1 MYNHLLN
8 GSSNS
13 TFCRIVKQLNLK
25 MADCVFINLYKTGD
39 KSFTRNR
46 FFTFKVLLCFL
57 MTNLQKSIQR
67 EISLFV
73 DAIELDGG
81 SIPEVSKSAFCK
93 ARRKLMPTVFK
104 ALSNEVVN
112 EFYKIGEA
120 ELWHGYR
127 IIGVDGSR
135 IVMPNTKA
143 MSSRFGA
150 VVSSEG
156 NKDNNATCMAQAL
169 TMYDTL
175 NNITLY
181 GSLENIAESETSLVY
196 KALADI
202 SLNKNDIL
210 VFDRYFA
217 SYLLFFHLQKLG
229 VQFCFRMKSGWW
241 NIVKD
246 FNDSGK
252 ESQVLVLEMRSRDR
266 KEAVALGITETS
278 IKCRLTRVEL
288 DGGEI
293 EILLTSL
300 TDEQKISV
308 ADTKELYGKRWPIE
322 DSYKTFKNKVCI
334 ENFSG
339 KTENAVMQDFYVKI
353 FIMNLTAVAIRPINI
368 ALSKKSV
375 KIKHIHQVNLIEAL
389 ATMKKGVVS
398 FFVTGKISKGIKR
411 FFARVSKIT
420 EPIRKG
426 RKFKRKHKARKKY
439 YMTQKPV

>member
-1 MYNHLLN
+1 MYIKST
-8 GSSNS
+8 GRSSNAI
-13 TFCRIVKQLNLK
+13 FLHIIKHLNLK
-25 MADCVFINLYKTGD
+25 MADSAFGRLYKIGD

-46 FFTFKVLLCFL
+46 FFTFKVLLGFL

-73 DAIELDGG
+73 DAIKLDGG
-81 SIPEVSKSAFCK
+81 SIPEVGKSAFCK
-93 ARRKLMPTVFK
+93 ARKKLQPTVFK

-112 EFYKIGEA
+112 EYYKFGEA

-135 IVMPNTKA
+135 IVMPNNKD
-143 MSSRFGA
+143 MSSRFGV

-156 NKDNNATCMAQAL
+156 NKDNNATCMAQVL

-181 GSLENIAESETSLVY
+181 GSLEHIDESEVTMLY

-210 VFDRYFA
+210 VFDRNFA
-217 SYLLFFHLQKLG
+217 SYLLFFYLQKLG
-229 VQFCFRMKSGWW
+229 VQFCFRMKSGSW

-246 FNDSGK
+246 FNASGK
-252 ESQVLVLEMRSRDR
+252 ESQVLELKMQVKDR
-266 KEAVALGITETS
+266 KEAIALGITETS

-300 TDEQKISV
+300 TDDQKISV

-339 KTENAVMQDFYVKI
+339 KSENVVMQDFYVKI
-353 FIMNLTAVAIRPINI
+353 FIMNLTAVAIRPINT
-368 ALSKKSV
+368 ALSKESV
-375 KIKHIHQVNLIEAL
+375 KVKYPHQVNLIEAL
-389 ATMKKGVVS
+389 ATMKRAVVS
-398 FFVTGKISKGIKR
+398 FFVTGKIAKGVKR
-411 FFARVSKIT
+411 LIQRVSKIT
-420 EPIRKG
+420 EPIRKD
-426 RKFKRKHKARKKY
+426 RKFKRKHKAKKKY

>member
-1 MYNHLLN
+1 MYNKSA
-8 GSSNS
+8 GCSSNS
-13 TFCRIVKQLNLK
+13 VFLHIVKHINLK
-25 MADCVFINLYKTGD
+25 MGDSVFTKFYKIGD

-46 FFTFKVLLCFL
+46 FFTFRILLVFL

-73 DAIELDGG
+73 DAVELDGG

-93 ARRKLMPTVFK
+93 ARRKLHPTVFK

-112 EFYKIGEA
+112 EFYKFGEA

-135 IVMPNTKA
+135 LVMPKA
-143 MSSRFGA
+143 LSSRFGV

-156 NKDNNATCMAQAL
+156 NKDNNATCMAQGL

-181 GSLENIAESETSLVY
+181 GALEHINESEVSLLY

-202 SLNKNDIL
+202 VLNKNDIL
-210 VFDRYFA
+210 IFDRNFA
-217 SYLLFFHLQKLG
+217 SYLLFFYLQKLG

-246 FNDSGK
+246 FNASGK
-252 ESQVLVLEMRSRDR
+252 ESQILVLKMRLKDR
-266 KEAVALGITETS
+266 EAAIALGITETS
-278 IKCRLTRVEL
+278 LKCRLTRVEL

-300 TDEQKISV
+300 TDGDKISV

-353 FIMNLTAVAIRPINI
+353 FIMNLTAVAIRPINT
-368 ALSKKSV
+368 ALIKESV
-375 KIKHIHQVNLIEAL
+375 KIKYPHQVNLIEAL
-389 ATMKKGVVS
+389 ATMKRAVVS
-398 FFVTGKISKGIKR
+398 FFVTGKLAKGMKR
-411 FFARVSKIT
+411 LITRVSKIT

-426 RKFKRKHKARKKY
+426 RKFKRKHKGRKKH
-439 YMTQKPV
+439 YMAQKPV

>member
-1 MYNHLLN
+1 
-8 GSSNS
+8 
-13 TFCRIVKQLNLK
+13 
-25 MADCVFINLYKTGD
+25 MADSVFINLYKVGD

-46 FFTFKVLLCFL
+46 FFTFRVLLVFL

-67 EISLFV
+67 EISLFI

-81 SIPEVSKSAFCK
+81 SIPEVGKSAFCK
-93 ARRKLMPTVFK
+93 ARRKLQPTVFK

-112 EFYKIGEA
+112 EFYKYGEA

-143 MSSRFGA
+143 MANRFGV
-150 VVSSEG
+150 VVSSKD

-181 GSLENIAESETSLVY
+181 GALENIAESEVSMLY

-210 VFDRYFA
+210 VFDRNFA
-217 SYLLFFHLQKLG
+217 SHLLFFHLQKLG

-246 FNDSGK
+246 FNASGK
-252 ESQVLVLEMRSRDR
+252 ESQVLVLKMRSEDR
-266 KEAVALGITETS
+266 KEAIARGINETS
-278 IKCRLTRVEL
+278 VTVRLTRVEL

-308 ADTKELYGKRWPIE
+308 ADTKYLYGKRWPIE

-353 FIMNLTAVAIRPINI
+353 FIMNLTAVAIRPINA
-368 ALSKKSV
+368 ALSKESV
-375 KIKHIHQVNLIEAL
+375 KIKYPHQVNLIEAI
-389 ATMKKGVVS
+389 ATMKRAVVS
-398 FFVTGKISKGIKR
+398 LFVTGKIAKGIKR
-411 FFARVSKIT
+411 LIARVSQIT
-420 EPIRKG
+420 EPIRKD
-426 RKFKRKHKARKKY
+426 RKFKRKHKAKKKY

>member
-1 MYNHLLN
+1 
-8 GSSNS
+8 
-13 TFCRIVKQLNLK
+13 
-25 MADCVFINLYKTGD
+25 MADSVFTSLYKIGN
-39 KSFTRNR
+39 KSFTRDR
-46 FFTFKVLLCFL
+46 FFTFKVLLGFL

-81 SIPEVSKSAFCK
+81 SIPEVGKSAFCK
-93 ARRKLMPTVFK
+93 ARKKLQPTVFK

-112 EFYKIGEA
+112 EFYKFGEA
-120 ELWHGYR
+120 DLWHGYR
-127 IIGVDGSR
+127 IIGVDGTR
-135 IVMPNTKA
+135 IVMPNNKA
-143 MSSRFGA
+143 MSNRFGV

-156 NKDNNATCMAQAL
+156 NKDNNATCMAQSL

-181 GSLENIAESETSLVY
+181 GSLENIAESETSLLY
-196 KALADI
+196 KALADVT
-202 SLNKNDIL
+202 LNKNDIL
-210 VFDRYFA
+210 VFDRFFA
-217 SYLLFFHLQKLG
+217 SHLLFLYLQKLG
-229 VQFCFRMKSGWW
+229 VQFCFRMRSDW

-246 FNDSGK
+246 FKASGK
-252 ESQVLVLEMRSRDR
+252 ESQVLVLQMPSKDK
-266 KEAVALGITETS
+266 KEAIALGITETC

-300 TDEQKISV
+300 TDGQKINV

-339 KTENAVMQDFYVKI
+339 KTEHAVMQDFYVKI
-353 FIMNLTAVAIRPINI
+353 FIMNLTAVAIRPINA
-368 ALSKKSV
+368 ALSKESV
-375 KIKHIHQVNLIEAL
+375 KIKYPHQVNLIEAL
-389 ATMKKGVVS
+389 ATMKRAVVS
-398 FFVTGKISKGIKR
+398 FFVTGKLAKGIKR
-411 FFARVSKIT
+411 LITRVSKIT

-426 RKFKRKHKARKKY
+426 RKFKRKHKAKKKY

>member
-1 MYNHLLN
+1 
-8 GSSNS
+8 
-13 TFCRIVKQLNLK
+13 
-25 MADCVFINLYKTGD
+25 MADEVFTQLYKVGD

-46 FFTFKVLLCFL
+46 FFTFKVLLGFL

-73 DAIELDGG
+73 DAIKLDGG

-93 ARRKLMPTVFK
+93 ARMKLQPTVFK

-112 EFYKIGEA
+112 EYYKFGEA

-143 MSSRFGA
+143 MSSRFGV

-181 GSLENIAESETSLVY
+181 GALENIAESETSLLY
-196 KALADI
+196 KALTDT

-210 VFDRYFA
+210 VFDRYYA
-217 SYLLFFHLQKLG
+217 SHLLFFYLQKLG
-229 VQFCFRMKSGWW
+229 VQFCFRMKIGWW

-246 FNDSGK
+246 FNASGK
-252 ESQVLVLEMRSRDR
+252 ESQVLVLKMPVKDK
-266 KEAVALGITETS
+266 KEAIALGITETS
-278 IKCRLTRVEL
+278 IKCRLTRVAL

-293 EILLTSL
+293 EILITSL

-308 ADTKELYGKRWPIE
+308 ADTKELYGKRWSIE
-322 DSYKTFKNKVCI
+322 DSYKTFKNKVCV

-339 KTENAVMQDFYVKI
+339 KTEIAVMQDFYVKI

-368 ALSKKSV
+368 ALKKKSV
-375 KIKHIHQVNLIEAL
+375 RVKYPHQVNLIEAI
-389 ATMKKGVVS
+389 ATMKRAVVS
-398 FFVTGKISKGIKR
+398 FFVTGKLAKGIKKLI
-411 FFARVSKIT
+411 ARVSKIT

-426 RKFKRKHKARKKY
+426 RKFKRKHKAKKKY

>member
-1 MYNHLLN
+1 MCNKTSI
-8 GSSNS
+8 GSPSS
-13 TFCRIVKQLNLK
+13 IFVRIVKHLNLK
-25 MADCVFINLYKTGD
+25 MADSVFINLYKVGD

-46 FFTFKVLLCFL
+46 FFTFKVLLGFL

-67 EISLFV
+67 EIALFV
-73 DAIELDGG
+73 DAVGQDGG
-81 SIPEVSKSAFCK
+81 RIPEVGKSAFCK
-93 ARRKLMPTVFK
+93 ARRKLQPTVFK
-104 ALSNEVVN
+104 ALSNEIVN
-112 EFYKIGEA
+112 EFYKYGEA

-143 MSSRFGA
+143 MCTRFGV

-156 NKDNNATCMAQAL
+156 NKDNNATCMGQAL

-181 GSLENIAESETSLVY
+181 GSLDNIAESETSLLY

-202 SLNKNDIL
+202 TLNKNDIL

-217 SYLLFFHLQKLG
+217 SHLIFFYLQKLG
-229 VQFCFRMKSGWW
+229 VQFCFRMKSSW
-241 NIVKD
+241 NIVKA
-246 FNDSGK
+246 FKASGK
-252 ESQVLVLEMRSRDR
+252 ESQVLVLEMQSKDR
-266 KEAVALGITETS
+266 KEAIALGITETS
-278 IKCRLTRVEL
+278 VTVRLTRVEL

-308 ADTKELYGKRWPIE
+308 ADTKYLYGKRWPIE

-353 FIMNLTAVAIRPINI
+353 FIMNLTAVAIRPINA
-368 ALSKKSV
+368 ALRKESV
-375 KIKHIHQVNLIEAL
+375 KIKYPHQVNLIEAV
-389 ATMKKGVVS
+389 ATMKRAVVS
-398 FFVTGKISKGIKR
+398 FFVTGKILKGIKR
-411 FFARVSKIT
+411 LFGRVSNIT
-420 EPIRKG
+420 EPIRKD

>member
-1 MYNHLLN
+1 MYNKST
-8 GSSNS
+8 GRPSNAV
-13 TFCRIVKQLNLK
+13 FLHIIKHLNLK
-25 MADCVFINLYKTGD
+25 MADNVFTRLYKVGD

-46 FFTFKVLLCFL
+46 FFTFKVLLGFL

-73 DAIELDGG
+73 DAIKLDGG

-93 ARRKLMPTVFK
+93 ARKKLHPSVFK

-112 EFYKIGEA
+112 EYYKFGEA

-135 IVMPNTKA
+135 IVMPNTKT
-143 MSSRFGA
+143 MCSRFGT

-181 GSLENIAESETSLVY
+181 GSLENIAESESSLLY
-196 KALADI
+196 KALADTA
-202 SLNKNDIL
+202 LNQNDIL
-210 VFDRYFA
+210 VFDRYYA
-217 SYLLFFHLQKLG
+217 SHLLFLYLQKLG
-229 VQFCFRMKSGWW
+229 VQFCFRMKSGSW

-246 FNDSGK
+246 FNASGK
-252 ESQVLVLEMRSRDR
+252 ESQVVILKMPVKDR
-266 KEAVALGITETS
+266 KESIALGITEKS
-278 IKCRLTRVEL
+278 INCRLTRVEL
-288 DGGEI
+288 VGGET
-293 EILLTSL
+293 EIMLTSL
-300 TDEQKISV
+300 TDGKKISV
-308 ADTKELYGKRWPIE
+308 ADTKDLYGKRWPIE

-368 ALSKKSV
+368 ALSKESV
-375 KIKHIHQVNLIEAL
+375 KVKYPHQVNIIEAL
-389 ATMKKGVVS
+389 ATMKRAVVS
-398 FFVTGKISKGIKR
+398 LFVTGKVTKGIKR
-411 FFARVSKIT
+411 LIARVSKIT

-426 RKFKRKHKARKKY
+426 RKFKRKHKIRRKY

>member
-1 MYNHLLN
+1 MHNHTLN

-13 TFCRIVKQLNLK
+13 LFCRIVKHLNLK
-25 MADCVFINLYKTGD
+25 MADSIFINLYKVGD

-46 FFTFKVLLCFL
+46 FFTFKVLLVFL

-81 SIPEVSKSAFCK
+81 RIPEVGKSAFCK
-93 ARRKLMPTVFK
+93 ARKNLKPTVFK

-112 EFYKIGEA
+112 EFYKFGDA
-120 ELWHGYR
+120 DLWHGYR

-135 IVMPNTKA
+135 IVMPKA
-143 MSSRFGA
+143 LSSRFGV

-181 GSLENIAESETSLVY
+181 GSLDNIAESETSLLY

-210 VFDRYFA
+210 VFDRYYA
-217 SYLLFFHLQKLG
+217 SHLLFFYLQKLG
-229 VQFCFRMKSGWW
+229 VQSCFRMKRGHW

-246 FNDSGK
+246 FNASGK
-252 ESQVLVLEMRSRDR
+252 ESQVLVLTMQAKDS
-266 KEAVALGITETS
+266 KEAIALGITETS

-308 ADTKELYGKRWPIE
+308 ADTKELYAKRWPIE

-353 FIMNLTAVAIRPINI
+353 FIMNLTAVAIRPINA
-368 ALSKKSV
+368 ALSKESV
-375 KIKHIHQVNLIEAL
+375 KIKYPHQVNLIEAL
-389 ATMKKGVVS
+389 ATMKRAVVS

-420 EPIRKG
+420 EPIRKN